1 MRLGFGEYQQGL
13 RLTVLGSQPMVVDS
27 KENTYEEV
35 GSMDRVR
42 GEWLRA
48 VDVSCYGESW
58 PLMND
63 KKV

>member
-1 MRLGFGEYQQGL
+1 
-13 RLTVLGSQPMVVDS
+13 MVVDS

-42 GEWLRA
+42 GEWLQV

-58 PLMND
+58 PLMNN
-63 KKV
+63 KKVWGWAGMASHAPSTVQDLKSI